1 MEDSKKLDNYFNNI
15 GKYLEMQTSLL
26 DEIKEHLKSYNTNI
40 NQAFLNLCDIEKGF
54 NLLNKLN
61 KQYSVKEEISN
72 TYYEF
77 WRFFKN
83 WKSVQLEE
91 NDIIK
96 KNIKRFF
103 KYTSMESK
111 AFLELIIKR
120 KEYKDNYVD
129 KSIKLNDKKEKLW
142 KDKKINDWDIENMV
156 ENEKLMLFNDKK
168 YAFDKMCSS
177 DTKNV
182 NNLYDMV
189 CYLNYTINEEF
200 KTFISRQSKKFII
213 NIKEFSEEFKNNL
226 NKAVESWSQ
235 MASLVITKI

>member
-1 MEDSKKLDNYFNNI
+1 MFVKYFCYI
-15 GKYLEMQTSLL
+15 SQKTIE
-26 DEIKEHLKSYNTNI
+26 NI
-40 NQAFLNLCDIEKGF
+40 N
-54 NLLNKLN
+54 
-61 KQYSVKEEISN
+61 KENFYI
-72 TYYEF
+72 Y
-77 WRFFKN
+77 
-83 WKSVQLEE
+83 
-91 NDIIK
+91 
-96 KNIKRFF
+96 
-103 KYTSMESK
+103 
-111 AFLELIIKR
+111 
-120 KEYKDNYVD
+120 
-129 KSIKLNDKKEKLW
+129 
-142 KDKKINDWDIENMV
+142 DWDIENMV